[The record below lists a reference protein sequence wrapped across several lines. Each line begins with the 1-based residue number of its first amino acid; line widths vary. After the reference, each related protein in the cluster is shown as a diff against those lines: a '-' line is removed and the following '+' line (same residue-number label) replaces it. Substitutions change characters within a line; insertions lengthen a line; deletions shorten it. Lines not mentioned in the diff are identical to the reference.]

1 MSTTEHDDD
10 FVVRQDP
17 DVVDRRKITAVTVVS
32 LAVMVVAVMVSWA
45 LLERWSTT
53 PAAPPPPPRPAPA
66 TIGTLEQSLIL
77 DTRRGQALREEQEAA
92 LQRFGWADRDAGVA
106 TIPIEIAID
115 MYVQRPPPLD
125 RGVSPGAPTTTG
137 VVPAPPPQRKER
149 R

>member
-1 MSTTEHDDD
+1 MSTTEHEDD
-10 FVVRQDP
+10 FVVRQNP

-32 LAVMVVAVMVSWA
+32 LAVIVVAVMVSWA
-45 LLERWSTT
+45 LLERWRTT
-53 PAAPPPPPRPAPA
+53 PATPPPPPRPPPA
-66 TIGTLEQSLIL
+66 TIAMLEQSLIL
-77 DTRRGQALREEQEAA
+77 DTRRGQVMREEQRAA

-115 MYVQRPPPLD
+115 MYIQRPPPLD

-137 VVPAPPPQRKER
+137 AVHSPPPQRKER